1 MLKKMLSVL
10 MAASMLLSVFAVSF
24 TSASAA
30 ESPQITGVTGY
41 AESEDPTRVMGD
53 AVDGNTETFWHTKF
67 NSNEVNFETDT
78 KNSYY
83 LDLGAEYFVDKF
95 EYVPKQRA
103 DKNGKITD
111 FKLYGTLDTD
121 RETAEWTEIADVT
134 GWTYGTSG
142 EGTESHSVEIADP
155 KPWRMIKITVK
166 GSTKNDGDPNSF
178 ICAAEFRVF
187 GTEEP
192 SEVSVWEYE
201 EVGTDS
207 ARITKYN
214 GTDVNVVIPETIDG
228 RTVSSIGAMSTSTSV
243 FAEAYNNGVMIESV
257 EMPDT
262 VKLINQHAFRGIA
275 SLKTVK
281 LSQNLTEIRTSA
293 FLDCSSLEIIDIPAT
308 VTEIGNNAFIGC
320 EALKTVIIR
329 GKNTYINNEGAS
341 AYTAAF
347 GFMEISQKT
356 KIEGITMVGEEK
368 SFAQSYTKK
377 YPHIA
382 FMTIEDYDTRPE
394 LMWEYT
400 INESSKEARVK
411 KYLGSDVNVV
421 VPDKLEGYDVVAI
434 EEYAFQDA
442 YDKGVKVESV
452 VIPDT
457 VLFIRDNAFRGL
469 DSLKSV
475 TVGNSVKTINRYA
488 FRDCTALE
496 IIDLPAS
503 CSTLSDGCFI
513 GCANLKTIIIR
524 SENPFIDNAGASSWL
539 AAIGFMDI
547 TQNEKIEGITM
558 VGVPGTNTEKYTQKY
573 PHINF
578 MSIEDY
584 ERGGILGDVNGDDE
598 LTVDDATLIQMY
610 IVGMPV
616 ENFNV
621 ELADVNEDGQISIY
635 DATLVQIKIVN
646 K

>member
-10 MAASMLLSVFAVSF
+10 MAASMLLSVFAVSL
-24 TSASAA
+24 TSARAA

-121 RETAEWTEIADVT
+121 RETAQWTEIADVT

-142 EGTESHSVEIADP
+142 EGTESHSIDIAEP
-155 KPWRMIKITVK
+155 KTWRMLRITVS
-166 GSTKNDGDPNSF
+166 GSTSNDGDTHDF

-192 SEVSVWEYE
+192 AETPVWEYE
-201 EVGTDS
+201 AEGDSVRIINYKGTD
-207 ARITKYN
+207 T
-214 GTDVNVVIPETIDG
+214 NVVIPETIDG
-228 RTVSSIGAMSTSTSV
+228 KEVSSIGSMNTSTSV
-243 FAEAYNNGVMIESV
+243 FKEAYDKGIMIESV
-257 EMPDT
+257 ETPDT
-262 VKLINQHAFRGIA
+262 VVLINQHAFRGIA

-293 FLDCSSLEIIDIPAT
+293 FLDCSSLEKIDIPAT

-329 GKNTYINNEGAS
+329 GKNTYINNAGAG

-356 KIEGITMVGEEK
+356 KIEGITMVGVEK
-368 SFAQSYTKK
+368 STAQNYTKK

-382 FMTIEDYDTRPE
+382 FMTIEDYEGGGKLLGDVDGDGEIKIADAT
-394 LMWEYT
+394 LLQQ
-400 INESSKEARVK
+400 
-411 KYLGSDVNVV
+411 YL
-421 VPDKLEGYDVVAI
+421 
-434 EEYAFQDA
+434 
-442 YDKGVKVESV
+442 VKVE
-452 VIPDT
+452 
-457 VLFIRDNAFRGL
+457 
-469 DSLKSV
+469 
-475 TVGNSVKTINRYA
+475 
-488 FRDCTALE
+488 
-496 IIDLPAS
+496 
-503 CSTLSDGCFI
+503 
-513 GCANLKTIIIR
+513 
-524 SENPFIDNAGASSWL
+524 
-539 AAIGFMDI
+539 
-547 TQNEKIEGITM
+547 
-558 VGVPGTNTEKYTQKY
+558 
-573 PHINF
+573 
-578 MSIEDY
+578 
-584 ERGGILGDVNGDDE
+584 
-598 LTVDDATLIQMY
+598 
-610 IVGMPV
+610 V
-616 ENFNV
+616 ENFNIEV
-621 ELADVNEDGQISIY
+621 ADVNEDGKVDILDVTSIQIIL
-635 DATLVQIKIVN
+635 ATK
-646 K
+646 